1 MLKSSLCDYSDPF
14 ILVKRTI
21 IIKGARNDDATKPAD
36 ERSKQFI

>member
-21 IIKGARNDDATKPAD
+21 IITVSKAATTPAD